1 MYRHEIIDF
10 GERLHMEN
18 EKLKH
23 QGYRNDCAI
32 KNIEASLETLSCKYG
47 KSKRTISRYIR
58 VHYFSN
64 LLKECYIK
72 GDIDFKAAVE
82 LSYLEFCIQDLIC
95 SNAGRNITLEDAKL
109 LRSKVNSG
117 NEEEIKSILGIEKQ
131 RRYLPGGAY
140 LIKKYN
146 LFSYSDSDLLTLL
159 DCALR
164 DYLIKDGKIRWH

>member
-23 QGYRNDCAI
+23 QGYRNDCAAENI
-32 KNIEASLETLSCKYG
+32 KASLETLSHKYG
-47 KSKRTISRYIR
+47 KSKRTISRYVR

-64 LLKECYIK
+64 ILKDCYIK
-72 GDIDFKAAVE
+72 GNIDFKAAVE
-82 LSYLEFCIQDLIC
+82 LSYLEFSIQDLIC
-95 SNAGRNITLEDAKL
+95 SSAERNITLEDAKL

-117 NEEEIKSILGIEKQ
+117 NVEEIKSILGVEKQ

-146 LFSYSDSDLLTLL
+146 LIGYSDSDLLILL
-159 DCALR
+159 DCALQ